1 MTGNLCPT
9 LQLAEDILW
18 KRLPSNAMIISA
30 LQERYLKHE
39 NSLPDMRRLLAQL
52 GHAVLLECHF
62 GQPY

>member
-1 MTGNLCPT
+1 MSGNLCPT

-30 LQERYLKHE
+30 LHERYLKHE

-52 GHAVLLECHF
+52 GYAVLLECHF
-62 GQPY
+62 GQQY